1 MKRIN
6 FTFMIIL
13 ILILFFNTE
22 VLAVPDTDIFD
33 RWIASKY
40 QDSETGNIYV
50 TIHQSDYAIPLRIKW
65 KDGETTITM
74 QPYKIEDLGNEHQIY
89 YQFDDGVSNLVVC
102 KIDQEKRRLYI
113 PNSLEKELITK
124 MMTHEKLNIGSFELP
139 DPTAGN
145 TLSYDLNRFDEA
157 IKKYNNL
164 FLTD

>member
-1 MKRIN
+1 MKKIN
-6 FTFMIIL
+6 FTFMITL
-13 ILILFFNTE
+13 ILILFFNTV
-22 VLAVPDTDIFD
+22 VLAVPEIDIFD
-33 RWIASKY
+33 RWIASKN
-40 QDSETGNIYV
+40 QDTETGNISV
-50 TIHQSDYAIPLRIKW
+50 TIYQADYAIPLRIKW
-65 KDGETTITM
+65 KDGERTITM

-89 YQFDDGVSNLVVC
+89 YQFDDGVSNRVVC